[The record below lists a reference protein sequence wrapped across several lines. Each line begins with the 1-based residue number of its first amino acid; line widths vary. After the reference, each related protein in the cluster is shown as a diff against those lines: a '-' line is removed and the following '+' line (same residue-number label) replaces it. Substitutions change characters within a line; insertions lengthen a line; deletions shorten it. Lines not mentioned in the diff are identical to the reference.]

1 MKRILPL
8 ILCIGLAASSI
19 SQTLRFRDPAL
30 RSIELLSTGRDTVLS
45 LGRPF
50 VIPGSD
56 SVSVDSVRLNRWR
69 DYTVRETAGVIRFT
83 RPPDSG
89 KVIRV
94 RFRSLPLKLG
104 TEFRMYE
111 ASAPDTAGGAPASVG
126 PGSATGRAGV
136 RPQADDFADALQKS
150 GSIFRG
156 VSLGTD
162 QGMRLQSGLRLQVSG
177 RIAPDVEVVASLTD
191 QNTPIQPEGN
201 TQTLQEIDKV
211 FVEIKAPHFRAT
223 LGDFQFQAPPSGL
236 AAYSRK
242 LQGATGTAEVSLGSV
257 TVFAAASRGEFTTSH
272 FNGTEGNQGP
282 YQLTGEGGTLEI
294 IVLAGTEKVW
304 MDGRLL
310 TRGEDNDYVIE
321 YATGQIT
328 FTRKCLV
335 TAESR
340 VTVDFEY
347 SGRRYQRQMMGAAGA
362 MAAWKNRIRV
372 RGAFLSESDDRDN
385 PLDLTITD
393 EVRSVLGSAGDSA
406 DSAVTSGAKYAGP
419 GKGSYAKADS
429 LGNTVYLYRGLGNGD
444 WSAHFSYV
452 GAAKGD
458 YSFQGYDIYRYEGPG
473 KGAYL
478 PVILL
483 PLASGQRIADAGA
496 SFEPLAGVVLDGEVA
511 LSDLDRNLFSG
522 RDDGDNTGKA
532 ATGRLTVS
540 ERGLRIGGLG
550 LGRVAFDGRVR
561 RTDDTFRPLGRTEEV
576 EHGRKWGA
584 SEGVTWGE
592 RSAEFTAAYAP
603 VRRMSLNAGFG
614 SFSRGEFSSERR
626 SASAAWDRSAGGDPL
641 FRYGA
646 EWIDSRSG
654 PGMTGEWL
662 RHSGNAQGPWR
673 TLNPSVT
680 YEGEHRRN
688 STPDSAAT
696 GFRFDEWAGKLAFIR
711 KATRLEAGSSV
722 RDDRVYSK
730 GVLERNSLAR
740 TDRVGL
746 DARTDGGLSS
756 SLIFT
761 HRTRDYAG
769 ASAQD
774 QKTDLAEA
782 RLGYSP
788 GHRVVSADLNY
799 RFSSTQVS
807 EMATDTIRI
816 GAGLGDYRYD
826 ESLGEYVPDMDGD
839 VLFRAIQTGRFTPVN
854 AVETEADVKIDASKK
869 WRKAGGLAGFISGF
883 QTRSLARVE
892 RKDKARDFGAVNRR
906 AFSPVWGTDSTT
918 VSGVLSLMQD
928 VEYTTRGAGLN
939 VRLRLRKDDS
949 ENRQLLNEGQI
960 RRASGSGLR
969 VKASPSR
976 LVGLVAEVERS
987 GEKKDYIQT
996 LRQDRDIRVDA
1007 ATAEGSY
1014 RPRQDIELALK
1025 LKARIA
1031 EDGEPDPATSA
1042 RSLFLMPRVTFS
1054 LKTRGQFRL
1063 ELEAGSVSVEPKGR
1077 TLPYEMLAGD
1087 QPGRTVRVNGLMTYR
1102 LSGHA
1107 TATFSYRARREPWR
1121 PKTFHAGQVEV
1132 RAFF

>member
-1 MKRILPL
+1 LKRIVSS
-8 ILCIGLAASSI
+8 IFIVTLAAASMG
-19 SQTLRFRDPAL
+19 QTLRFPDPAVHRL
-30 RSIELLSTGRDTVLS
+30 ETVSTGCDTVLS
-45 LGRPF
+45 LGRSF
-50 VIPGSD
+50 IVPGSD
-56 SVSVDSVRLNRWR
+56 SVFVDSAALQRWR
-69 DYTVRETAGVIRFT
+69 DYTVRETAGEIRFT

-89 KVIRV
+89 KVIRI
-94 RFRSLPLKLG
+94 RFRSVPLKLE
-104 TEFRMYE
+104 TSMRLFTV
-111 ASAPDTAGGAPASVG
+111 SAPDTAGK
-126 PGSATGRAGV
+126 TGRPAAIPLSGRGRAQSAG
-136 RPQADDFADALQKS
+136 DDFADNLQKS

-191 QNTPIQPEGN
+191 QNTPLQPEGN

-223 LGDFQFQAPPSGL
+223 LGDFQFQAPASSL

-242 LQGATGTAEVSLGSV
+242 LQGATGTAEGSLGSV

-282 YQLTGEGGTLEI
+282 YQLTGAGGTLEI

-321 YATGQIT
+321 YATGQVT

-340 VTVDFEY
+340 ITIDFEY
-347 SGRRYQRQMMGAAGA
+347 SGRQYQRQMMGAAGA
-362 MAAWKNRIRV
+362 MAAWKDRIRL
-372 RGAFLSESDDRDN
+372 RGAFLSESDDKDN

-393 EVRSVLGSAGDSA
+393 TYRTVLRSAGDSA
-406 DSAVTSGAKYAGP
+406 DSALVTGAKYVGT
-419 GKGSYAKADS
+419 GKGSYSETDS
-429 LGNTVYLYRGLGNGD
+429 LGNTVYLYRGFGSGD
-444 WSAHFSYV
+444 WSVHFSYV
-452 GAAKGD
+452 GPAKGD

-478 PVILL
+478 PVVFL
-483 PLASGQRIADAGA
+483 PLASGQQLADAGA
-496 SFEPLAGVVLDGEVA
+496 TFEPVPGVVLDGEVA
-511 LSDLDRNLFSG
+511 ISNLDLNLFSG

-532 ATGRLTVS
+532 ATGRLSVS
-540 ERGLRIGGLG
+540 ERGLKVGGLG
-550 LGRVAFDGRVR
+550 LGRIAFDGRLR
-561 RTDDTFRPLGRTEEV
+561 QTDEAFRPLGRTEEV

-592 RSAEFTAAYAP
+592 RSAEFSATYLP
-603 VRRMSLNAGFG
+603 VRRMTLNGGFG
-614 SFSRGEFSSERR
+614 SFSRGEFRSERK
-626 SASAAWDRSAGGDPL
+626 SASAAWSGSAAGDPL
-641 FRYGA
+641 FRYAA
-646 EWIDSRSG
+646 EWIDSRTG
-654 PGMTGEWL
+654 PGTTGVWL
-662 RHSGNAQGPWR
+662 RQNGSGQGPWK

-688 STPDSAAT
+688 STPDSTAT
-696 GFRFDEWAGKLAFIR
+696 GFRFDEWAGKLAFVR
-711 KATRLEAGSSV
+711 KSLRLEAGSSV
-722 RDDRVYSK
+722 RDDRVYSR
-730 GVLERNSLAR
+730 GVLERNSLAV
-740 TDRVGL
+740 TDRFGL
-746 DARTDGGLSS
+746 EARTDGGLTSS
-756 SLIFT
+756 VIFT

-769 ASAQD
+769 ASAED

-782 RLGYSP
+782 RLGFSP
-788 GHRVVSADLNY
+788 GSRIVSADVNY

-816 GAGLGDYRYD
+816 GAGLGNYRYD

-839 VLFRAIQTGRFTPVN
+839 ILFRTIQTGRFTPVN
-854 AVETEADVKIDASKK
+854 AIESEADVKFDASKK
-869 WRKAGGLAGFISGF
+869 WRKARGFRGFLGGF
-883 QTRSLARVE
+883 QTRSLARIE
-892 RKDKARDFGAVNRR
+892 RKDRERSFGTVNRK
-906 AFSPVWGTDSTT
+906 AFNPVWGTDSTT
-918 VSGVLSLMQD
+918 VSGIMSLLQD
-928 VEYTTRGAGLN
+928 LEYSTRGAGLN

-949 ENRQLLNEGQI
+949 ENRLLLNEGQV
-960 RRASGSGLR
+960 RRASGSGVRL
-969 VKASPSR
+969 KASPSR
-976 LVGLVAEVERS
+976 SVGLLVEVERS
-987 GEKKDYIQT
+987 SEIKDYDQG
-996 LRQDRDIRVDA
+996 LRQDRDIRIDA
-1007 ATAEGSY
+1007 ATAEASY

-1025 LKARIA
+1025 VKGRIA
-1031 EDGEPDPATSA
+1031 DDEEPDPVTSA
-1042 RSLFLMPRVTFS
+1042 RSLFFMPRMTFS

-1063 ELEAGSVSVEPKGR
+1063 ELEAGDVSVEPKGR

-1087 QPGRTVRVNGLMTYR
+1087 QPGRTVRVSGLMTYR